1 MTRNRFSTCTLK
13 VTFWDVFKV
22 VSRVALRADD
32 IPLGEQTVAQVS
44 YLYRFLLF
52 LNNEYWLLF
61 LDLTMIFPCHT
72 GPAVGKGAAEMVPVE
87 VINVN
92 ILHLLK
98 EHSNQQDFTEPG
110 KYVGLL
116 VIC

>member
-1 MTRNRFSTCTLK
+1 
-13 VTFWDVFKV
+13 
-22 VSRVALRADD
+22 
-32 IPLGEQTVAQVS
+32 
-44 YLYRFLLF
+44 
-52 LNNEYWLLF
+52 
-61 LDLTMIFPCHT
+61 MIFPCHT